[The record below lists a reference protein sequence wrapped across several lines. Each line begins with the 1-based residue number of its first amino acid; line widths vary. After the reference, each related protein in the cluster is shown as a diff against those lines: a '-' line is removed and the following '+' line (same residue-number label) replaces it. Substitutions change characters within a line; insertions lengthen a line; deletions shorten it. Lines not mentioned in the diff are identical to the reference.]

1 MKTLK
6 IVNSQKQ
13 AIAQVN
19 WEAPDKLTVQF
30 FDPSS
35 EVELNAIIERSKQ
48 TGIPYRTGG
57 QAQNSHLMI
66 DSQQAIGP
74 NHENFLEALSGII
87 GQLKFGGQRVFG
99 LIQQ

>member
-6 IVNSQKQ
+6 IVNYQKH

-19 WEAPDKLTVQF
+19 WESPDKLTVQI
-30 FDPSS
+30 FDPAS
-35 EVELNAIIERSKQ
+35 EIELNAIIERSKQ

-57 QAQNSHLMI
+57 EKDANLMI
-66 DSQQAIGP
+66 DEQQAIGP